1 MVPASRGMSLI
12 LRRLGTSSRRRA
24 RNQQDSCDEVPAHGV
39 GDPSKD
45 NGLTLPTVLLGF
57 QIMAADA
64 SWIVV
69 PRAGTVDAVELIII
83 EKAVLE
89 ALGIEWGALSSREW
103 RGQPGPAAPRP

>member
-1 MVPASRGMSLI
+1 
-12 LRRLGTSSRRRA
+12 
-24 RNQQDSCDEVPAHGV
+24 
-39 GDPSKD
+39 
-45 NGLTLPTVLLGF
+45 
-57 QIMAADA
+57 MAADA

-89 ALGIEWGALSSREW
+89 ALGIEWGALSGREW